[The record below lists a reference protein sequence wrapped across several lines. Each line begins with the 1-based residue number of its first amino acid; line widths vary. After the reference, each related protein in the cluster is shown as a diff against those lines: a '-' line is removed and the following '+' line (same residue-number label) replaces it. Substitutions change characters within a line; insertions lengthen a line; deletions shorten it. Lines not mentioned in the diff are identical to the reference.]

1 MAYDTFT
8 LPVVPPV
15 RLDLTVWALRELS
28 INVANNKIDLTNLEE
43 LSNEEAIEFLSSLRG
58 IGRWSAEYV
67 LLRGLGR
74 VDVFPDDDVGAKN
87 NLQRLFHTDKKPGYE
102 DIREMTSRWHP
113 FEGFAYFHLLLDKL
127 HAKGIL

>member
-1 MAYDTFT
+1 MAYHTFT
-8 LPVVPPV
+8 LPVVPPF

-28 INVANNKIDLTNLEE
+28 INVANNKINLNNLEE
-43 LSNEEAIEFLSSLRG
+43 LTNEEAIELLSSLGG
-58 IGRWSAEYV
+58 IGYWSAEYV

-74 VDVFPDDDVGAKN
+74 VNVFPGDDVGAKN

-102 DIREMTSRWHP
+102 DIRKMTSRWHP
-113 FEGFAYFHLLLDKL
+113 FEGFVYFHLLLDKL

>member
-1 MAYDTFT
+1 MRRCRGPYFNRT
-8 LPVVPPV
+8 
-15 RLDLTVWALRELS
+15 AL
-28 INVANNKIDLTNLEE
+28 VANNKIDLTNLEE
-43 LSNEEAIEFLSSLRG
+43 LTNEEAIEFLSSLRG

-67 LLRGLGR
+67 LLQGLGR
-74 VDVFPDDDVGAKN
+74 VDIFPDDDVGAKN

-113 FEGFAYFHLLLDKL
+113 FEGLVYFHLLLDKL

>member
-8 LPVVPPV
+8 LPVVPPF

-28 INVANNKIDLTNLEE
+28 INVANDKIDLTNLEE
-43 LSNEEAIEFLSSLRG
+43 LTNEEAIEFLSSLGG
-58 IGRWSAEYV
+58 IGLWSAEYF

-74 VDVFPDDDVGAKN
+74 VDIFPGDDVGAKN

-102 DIREMTSRWHP
+102 DIRGMTSCWHP
-113 FEGFAYFHLLLDKL
+113 FEGLVYFHLLLDKL
-127 HAKGIL
+127 HEKGIL